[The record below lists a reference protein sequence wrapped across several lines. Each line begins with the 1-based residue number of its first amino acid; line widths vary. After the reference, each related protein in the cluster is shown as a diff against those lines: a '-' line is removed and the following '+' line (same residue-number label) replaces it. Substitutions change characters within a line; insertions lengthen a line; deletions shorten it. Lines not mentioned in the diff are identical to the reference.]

1 VDEHGLPSLPL
12 MLWRVHTRFLGNSQD
27 HTECDG
33 FVSYIIGFL
42 QVRSRFWGTNWIHEG
57 WRQGLRSALEEFA
70 GEAVDGTGA
79 LRPDAKKSLSRE
91 SQPRRL
97 GWVGSYAV
105 VPLARGIR
113 VVSSMMS
120 KEKSMKCRALWLSGK
135 CFGLFLLLLVSACWE
150 QKAACSEAP
159 AKQIPWEPVGLSGG
173 GAMFSPAIS
182 PADPNLMML
191 NCDMSAAYISEDGG
205 RNWRMIH
212 HAQLRTDIR
221 CRPGFHPSDPNII
234 YASSRGRLRI
244 SRDRGRTF
252 TPVGDLRESLYGEIA
267 INPSDANVML
277 VGTRNGQCWLSRDA
291 GTAWT
296 ACNGPDGQVIGFHFD
311 RTRKG
316 RVMFAATGKGIWRSE
331 DGGQTWAEKTSG
343 PQRKEIQGFAGGSNS
358 ADNVIM
364 LYCTIRS
371 REENGTFKG
380 GIYCSRDRGETWHWA
395 MGRGINMETK
405 KADRWAYGSIPQYK
419 QLLATD
425 AKPLTVYA
433 MNTSTGFHPPHHDTV
448 YRSDDGGETWRDT
461 YFMDPRFERYNVAP
475 NYVTASTGQSFKGG
489 DVPFGVAICNT
500 DPNRLI
506 LVRSECHVTHDGGKT
521 WFNGHTY
528 PAPGDSPKPGCAWV
542 CNGLVVTTTWNYCF
556 DPFEGNRHYIA
567 YTDIGFARS
576 TDGGKTWT
584 WWDKY
589 SWAPWRNTCYEI
601 AFDPAVPGKMWGAF
615 SNVHDI
621 PNDNII
627 SERHGHSR
635 PGGVCISRDF
645 GTSWEHEARGIPPR
659 PVTSVVLDTRSSK
672 GMRTLYAGVFMEGVY
687 KSTDDGKTWALK
699 KNGLGHPQNM
709 RVSRVTLHR
718 DGTLFAMVCAK
729 RPAYGKPLMSK
740 GVGLYRSRDGAET
753 WTKVNASR
761 LFLYPKDFTVHPENS
776 SIILVG
782 TCDSSWEDRS
792 GGLYL
797 SEDGGGTWQRIG
809 REGRQTFGGYFHPKF
824 DGWIYMTLTE
834 GAPGAGLWLTR
845 DNGMTWEAF
854 NDLPFSNIQRVAF
867 APSNDAVMYVTTFGG
882 SVWRGPIV
890 PHEE

>member
-1 VDEHGLPSLPL
+1 MDEHGLPSLPL

-542 CNGLVVTTTWNYCF
+542 CNGLVVTTTWNYYF

-627 SERHGHSR
+627 SERHGHNR